1 LTAKALG
8 LIVPLIRF
16 RLPAIIASQR
26 SAIERRHHEQPGS
39 DQQGEGDTA
48 DDRENAMPTIGRL
61 GPGNG
66 ILRRCDIQKLSI
78 PVNLHSNLQLLSNLA
93 TKG

>member
-1 LTAKALG
+1 
-8 LIVPLIRF
+8 
-16 RLPAIIASQR
+16 
-26 SAIERRHHEQPGS
+26 
-39 DQQGEGDTA
+39 
-48 DDRENAMPTIGRL
+48 MPTIGRL

-93 TKG
+93 TKGQEFEVEHRSLL